1 MDIYLKAVG
10 GEKKRRIYGLGR
22 QASEYY
28 QFSSGASSTAATGP
42 SQAVPEDVRQE
53 MAELRAQVQEQ
64 AASLQATQA
73 LLQKHI
79 ELFASLNVHVQ
90 DGNLTVGRA
99 PSHHSSHQS
108 VVPDNERH
116 PSDPSS

>member
-10 GEKKRRIYGLGR
+10 GEKKRRVYGLGR

-28 QFSSGASSTAATGP
+28 QFSSGASSTAAAGP
-42 SQAVPEDVRQE
+42 SQASEDVRQE
-53 MAELRAQVQEQ
+53 MAELRAQVQQQ

-73 LLQKHI
+73 LLQQHI
-79 ELFASLNVHVQ
+79 ELFASLNVHIQ